1 MIHLGHK
8 PLNRDR
14 MAIGNQHKILIGLSL
29 VLAIMLTYRV
39 VNPFRQQ
46 TVSQLTYGRTNKII
60 EPQEKS
66 SSNSASD
73 RLTRIKTDLLVPPPM
88 VDLTIYRDPFR
99 RPPKAPTA
107 SAPKPER
114 EKPVPQI
121 KTPDEHARE
130 ALQHFKA
137 FGSFRQGDQEALF
150 LQRGKQVLIINVGDR
165 IDGKFKIEAIDG
177 RTVIVSAAELEG
189 PIQFEFE
196 ELQPADTSSGARPAV
211 SRSRQ
216 VPTQRPVSAMPA
228 EDDFEPPPLEPIES
242 APPEEDEDRP
252 TPFLPEPPPMDNP
265 APPPSSK
272 ESPSRNYLPGNKPP
286 E

>member
-1 MIHLGHK
+1 MIRLGHK

-14 MAIGNQHKILIGLSL
+14 MAIGNQHKILIGLS
-29 VLAIMLTYRV
+29 VILAIMLTYRV

-60 EPQEKS
+60 TPQENRLT
-66 SSNSASD
+66 SNASD
-73 RLTRIKTDLLVPPPM
+73 RLTRIKTDLLLPPPM

-107 SAPKPER
+107 NAPKPDR
-114 EKPVPQI
+114 EKPVPPI
-121 KTPDEHARE
+121 KTPDELARE
-130 ALQHFKA
+130 ALQRFKV

-196 ELQPADTSSGARPAV
+196 ELQPDVPPTSGRPAV
-211 SRSRQ
+211 SRAGPVQR
-216 VPTQRPVSAMPA
+216 QRPASTMP
-228 EDDFEPPPLEPIES
+228 EDDDFEPPPLEPSEA
-242 APPEEDEDRP
+242 APAEDDEG
-252 TPFLPEPPPMDNP
+252 LS
-265 APPPSSK
+265 PPSLPQ
-272 ESPSRNYLPGNKPP
+272 PSVAPGREGREPKRKP
-286 E
+286 